1 MRYINL
7 LLTLT
12 NVMQVGD
19 GSVITGKTSGLWV
32 ELLFLQRWGDRRC
45 FVTSE
50 VWSEHWKLR

>member
-7 LLTLT
+7 LLILT

-19 GSVITGKTSGLWV
+19 GSVITGDIWPLGRAPFSSAV
-32 ELLFLQRWGDRRC
+32 GDRRC